1 MKTLNNYIQGK
12 ESGKIVGQIINVLI
26 AVAGA
31 VFCIVGIYMQVSN
44 NL

>member
-1 MKTLNNYIQGK
+1 MKTLNNYIQGN

-26 AVAGA
+26 AVSGA
-31 VFCIVGIYMQVSN
+31 VFCIVGIYMQVTG